1 MWAEWNA
8 RPARPLW
15 VRVARTAGVASAR
28 MHSEE
33 SSFAR
38 VYDEHV
44 WRVYGFF
51 AYRLGRRDSAE
62 DLTQA
67 TFERALRAWSRFD
80 SRRASES
87 TWLLAIARNLLIDHY
102 RRDRSSLTEPI
113 NEELAPVVPGP
124 EEHLTTSPELLSAL
138 TSLTERDREVLA
150 LRFGGDMSGPEIAK
164 LLNLSLANVQQILS
178 RSLRKLR
185 GLLEETGYDRPRAAS
200 AISRPPAP
208 R

>member
-1 MWAEWNA
+1 
-8 RPARPLW
+8 
-15 VRVARTAGVASAR
+15 

-51 AYRLGRRDSAE
+51 AYRVGHRDVAE

-80 SRRASES
+80 PRRASES

-102 RRDRSSLTEPI
+102 RRDRSSLNEPI
-113 NEELAPVVPGP
+113 DEELAPVVSGP
-124 EEHLTTSPELLSAL
+124 EEQFTMFPELVTAL
-138 TSLTERDREVLA
+138 ARLTERDREVIA
-150 LRFGGDMSGPEIAK
+150 LRFGGDMTGPEIAH

-185 GLLEETGYDRPRAAS
+185 GLLEDAGYESPRAAS
-200 AISRPPAP
+200 AMSSPPAP